1 MTDFVLPTQSSFDAL
16 TTSGYT
22 LNDSDA
28 GFITK
33 EVGGIVKL
41 LADQMPSNELIHV
54 RATRT
59 STGKTEKFI
68 IDNIADWAAGPKIV
82 TSDYFG
88 DTFLDCTE
96 FFTTTGNDDKIFKNT
111 MASPVVAVDGDGIPT
126 TLTYERTGAMA
137 SDPAP
142 WKVQSATEIV
152 IDLTVDPQARNSS
165 QIANHTGAAGSMELM
180 VNSSGTALGSDEP
193 LKDNV
198 HLAIVMPN
206 PVATEK
212 PAWDA
217 LGHSTL
223 FSNVFNTLP
232 VNGVMMVNHTW
243 SPSINL
249 ALWGV
254 LDAHVNVG
262 HTYEAT
268 WITTDGDE
276 VKDVACIKRLS

>member
-28 GFITK
+28 GFLTK
-33 EVGGIVKL
+33 EVGGVVKL
-41 LADQMPSNELIHV
+41 LADQMASDELIHV

-82 TSDYFG
+82 TSDYFS
-88 DTFLDCTE
+88 DTLLDCTE
-96 FFTTTGNDDKIFKNT
+96 FFTYTGNDDKIFKNT

-126 TLTYERTGAMA
+126 TLTYARTEGMA
-137 SDPAP
+137 DDPAQ
-142 WKVQSATEIV
+142 WKVQSETEVV
-152 IDLTVDPQARNSS
+152 IDLTEDPQPRNSS
-165 QIANHTGAAGSMELM
+165 QIANHTGAPGNMEIM

-206 PVATEK
+206 FMQTEK
-212 PAWDA
+212 PEWDA

-232 VNGVMMVNHTW
+232 DNGVMMVNHIEF
-243 SPSINL
+243 PPINL
-249 ALWGV
+249 ALWNV

-268 WITTDGDE
+268 WIQTGSE
-276 VKDVACIKRLS
+276 SRKDVACIKRLS